1 MEGGAELVVLVD
13 MVAEATGAVVM
24 EGEVAREVEV
34 VEATVMVVLLL
45 VSVTIVGELVIW
57 LGTAI
62 NKAASSAAADLG
74 DTAVDVVTP
83 LAVAVVVAVEGVIIV
98 ERKGI
103 LRETAQTFRVW
114 VSGLSRLIGLY
125 ILLGFL
131 FSFSS
136 ICSVFGC
143 LEIVDGMRSDD
154 ESEAAFLFANCFWLL
169 GFLWLSSLD
178 FVNLVDCSPLSYRFT
193 LLLGVLLIVS

>member
-1 MEGGAELVVLVD
+1 MEGGAESVVLVD
-13 MVAEATGAVVM
+13 MAAEATGAVVM

-34 VEATVMVVLLL
+34 VEATVMVVVLL

-62 NKAASSAAADLG
+62 NKAASSSAADLG
-74 DTAVDVVTP
+74 DTAVAVVTP
-83 LAVAVVVAVEGVIIV
+83 LAVAVAVVVEGVIIV

-103 LRETAQTFRVW
+103 LRGTAQTFRVW
-114 VSGLSRLIGLY
+114 VSGLSKLIGLY

-154 ESEAAFLFANCFWLL
+154 ESEAAFLVANCFWLL

-178 FVNLVDCSPLSYRFT
+178 FVNLVDCSPLHYRFT

>member
-1 MEGGAELVVLVD
+1 MVLVD

-34 VEATVMVVLLL
+34 VEATVMVVVLL

-62 NKAASSAAADLG
+62 NKAASSSAADLG

-83 LAVAVVVAVEGVIIV
+83 LAVAVAVVVVVEGVIIV

-103 LRETAQTFRVW
+103 LRGTAQTFRVW

-154 ESEAAFLFANCFWLL
+154 ESEAAFLVANCFWLL